1 LANEKEI
8 PALVVDELEVPRFVL
23 CDVRDDNGGRRR
35 VRGDD
40 YLGQEPDVAWVD
52 IVTLRKGKYVVT

>member
-1 LANEKEI
+1 MSSRYLANEKEI

-23 CDVRDDNGGRRR
+23 CDVRDDSGDRRI

-40 YLGQEPDVAWVD
+40 YLEQEPDVA
-52 IVTLRKGKYVVT
+52 

>member
-8 PALVVDELEVPRFVL
+8 PALVVDELEVRRFVL
-23 CDVRDDNGGRRR
+23 CDVRDDSGDRRI

-40 YLGQEPDVAWVD
+40 YLEQEPDVA
-52 IVTLRKGKYVVT
+52 